1 MASGTLKGLQHKS
14 YNGGWKSWTAVG
26 SATQYIGNATNH
38 PYCLKFTVP
47 NDNII
52 KAALTFSFNIVKGST
67 STNSSGTISWDIR
80 TAGPATG
87 TSKQGTSIANGTWSV
102 SGITASSQKKTF
114 STSRISS
121 LTKGGTYYL
130 WLTSNVLFQAYSGS
144 SYYSGSIDYTN
155 YTACTAPTSVTV
167 TKTIV
172 SPTGSFEIKWSGAEG
187 GTNNKI
193 VSYDVYLK
201 VTSTGTA
208 PTINNYDKK
217 IWVDVTDNS
226 TSGSTRINLSDL
238 GISLTR
244 GYKIVCGVVTRGWA
258 GESYYSGIR
267 IGKNPV
273 RINDLP
279 KQPTLN
285 KSDQTIPST
294 SNGITVT
301 ATAGSDSYNTDLK
314 VYYSTSKDGDKNQ
327 CTSSITINPDS
338 GKKLT
343 YYFWTY
349 DGLEYSS
356 PKSITIT
363 KNIAPTISINDT
375 ETQVTTYHA
384 LGGTGKA
391 GSQLGYAYAIRPNI
405 TTHKTGTVKIT
416 VEMAVASSDS
426 DTNPI
431 SPHEYSYLLPNYSST
446 STSAVNLN
454 TYDIHTAAVSKI
466 SEATRNEY
474 NIKWRLKFVLNDG
487 IEDSKPVNYPSGGK
501 FYTIAHAPSLRG
513 SYNRF
518 KNSDIDGTK
527 SKQIWREVR
536 MQFYN
541 DASTP
546 IISVTAKANDTLL
559 SATFNTFT
567 SGNERYVDIT
577 LPDGIK
583 GGSKVQITVLLTNSN
598 KSITKKVSC
607 TVTET
612 AAPNMG
618 PLTHGARIIHPFT
631 DTGTY
636 QISMTWPFGNYEN
649 IKTALL
655 EYNCGTDIDK
665 AIQFVH
671 ASDTSGSNLV
681 IKELKKQD
689 QVTWEK
695 NNNGVNNTITATLD
709 GSTAYGWKNEL
720 GQNELG
726 YDTYA
731 GQKTYYCQ
739 IRITNLFGKT
749 YTSEPDNGGWLSRI
763 FDFNETAK
771 NLSISSIQWANP
783 NNPTEWNSFTT
794 GPDGNAAQE
803 GMYLKFNLSFD
814 LFTEEAITVQLKRK
828 INNEESILRNKTYS
842 KGELKY
848 ATGRTAKN
856 NEVSLEYGP
865 IGEISDAEKR
875 VWSFQIT
882 NTRGTTESAGV
893 EMKVQ
898 RQTAP
903 DINFTSCS
911 VDQNYKIS
919 YSFKQTDNG
928 GGSIVNYLC
937 DYDNKNELSS
947 ISLNNPSSDETSS
960 GDIQL
965 EPNVS
970 GWETKTICIKSVS
983 TVNGLIKLEKEYYS
997 NYIIVYKVTPT
1008 IAYRKNQLGINTDN
1022 PDTDYIIDIRPT
1034 NENKRIRLYNGI
1046 SDVIELDLSKVYNND
1061 NNTSYPA
1068 IIVKKGTTEYTLFF
1082 D

>member
-1 MASGTLKGLQHKS
+1 MASGTLTGLQHKS

-26 SATQYIGNATNH
+26 SASQYIGNANNH

-52 KAALTFSFNIVKGST
+52 NAALTFSFNIVKGSS
-67 STNSSGTISWDIR
+67 STNSSGKISWDIR
-80 TAGPATG
+80 TAGPSTG
-87 TSKQGTSIANGTWSV
+87 VSKQGDSKGNGTWSV
-102 SGITASSQKKTF
+102 NGITESSQKKTF

-130 WLTSNVLFQAYSGS
+130 WLTSDVLFQAYSGS

-201 VTSTGTA
+201 VTSAGTA

-226 TSGSTRINLSDL
+226 TSGSTTIKLSDL

-244 GYKIVCGVVTRGWA
+244 GHKIVCGVVTRGWA

-301 ATAGSDSYNTDLK
+301 ATAGSDNYHTALK
-314 VYYSTSKDGDKNQ
+314 VYYSTSKDGNKNQ
-327 CTSSITINPDS
+327 YTSSITINPDS
-338 GKKLT
+338 GKKST

-375 ETQVTTYHA
+375 ETQVTTYNA

-405 TTHKTGTVKIT
+405 TTHKTGTVKII

-431 SPHEYSYLLPNYSST
+431 SPYEYSYLLPNYSST

-501 FYTIAHAPSLRG
+501 FYAIAHAPSLLG
-513 SYNRF
+513 SYNQF
-518 KNSDIDGTK
+518 KNTDLEGTK
-527 SKQIWREVR
+527 NKQIWRKVR
-536 MQFYN
+536 MKFYN

-546 IISVTAKANDTLL
+546 IVSVTAKANNTLL
-559 SATFNTFT
+559 SATFNTST
-567 SGNERYVDIT
+567 SGNNRYVDIT
-577 LPDGIK
+577 LPDGIE
-583 GGSKVQITVLLTNSN
+583 GGSIVQITVSLTNSN

-612 AAPNMG
+612 PAPAMG
-618 PLTHGARIIHPFT
+618 PLTHGARIICPFT

-636 QISMTWPFGNYEN
+636 QISMAWPFGNYEN
-649 IKTALL
+649 IETALR
-655 EYNCGTDIDK
+655 EYNCGTD
-665 AIQFVH
+665 AIKFAH

-689 QVTWEK
+689 QVTWKK
-695 NNNGVNNTITATLD
+695 NNDGINDTITAILD
-709 GSTAYGWKNEL
+709 GSTAYGW
-720 GQNELG
+720 GHELG

-749 YTSEPDNGGWLSRI
+749 YTSEPDKGGWLSRI

-771 NLSISSIQWANP
+771 NLSISSQNLSISGIQWATSNTDSTKWK
-783 NNPTEWNSFTT
+783 NFNTVSETS
-794 GPDGNAAQE
+794 DGNAAQE

-814 LFTEEAITVQLKRK
+814 
-828 INNEESILRNKTYS
+828 
-842 KGELKY
+842 KY
-848 ATGRTAKN
+848 KSYLVISTPLSVR
-856 NEVSLEYGP
+856 EV
-865 IGEISDAEKR
+865 K
-875 VWSFQIT
+875 
-882 NTRGTTESAGV
+882 
-893 EMKVQ
+893 
-898 RQTAP
+898 
-903 DINFTSCS
+903 
-911 VDQNYKIS
+911 
-919 YSFKQTDNG
+919 
-928 GGSIVNYLC
+928 
-937 DYDNKNELSS
+937 
-947 ISLNNPSSDETSS
+947 
-960 GDIQL
+960 
-965 EPNVS
+965 
-970 GWETKTICIKSVS
+970 
-983 TVNGLIKLEKEYYS
+983 
-997 NYIIVYKVTPT
+997 
-1008 IAYRKNQLGINTDN
+1008 
-1022 PDTDYIIDIRPT
+1022 
-1034 NENKRIRLYNGI
+1034 
-1046 SDVIELDLSKVYNND
+1046 
-1061 NNTSYPA
+1061 
-1068 IIVKKGTTEYTLFF
+1068 
-1082 D
+1082 